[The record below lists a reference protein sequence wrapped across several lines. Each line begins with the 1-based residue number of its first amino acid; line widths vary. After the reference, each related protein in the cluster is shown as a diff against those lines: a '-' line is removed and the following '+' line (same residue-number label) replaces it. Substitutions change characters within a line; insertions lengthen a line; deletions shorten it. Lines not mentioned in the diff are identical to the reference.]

1 MPASDYVPS
10 LATLGRHATLAA
22 QEGAHRLVF
31 GRRWQHRIV
40 DVVLQNM
47 MQVFIPALGVGLAGA
62 LPTLL
67 GRRADMQKLT
77 DKGERQLHEQLD
89 RKLSKAFELH
99 LKLEP
104 GDGARKL
111 QRAEASQV
119 FVQSLDQLVAAKLA
133 EAKTGKEIMSAYQQ
147 ALRCLKDAGACGGFA
162 ASHAHDARKAYANLP
177 ADLQAFADAAL
188 AETRRSYRVWLR
200 RAACVAALLG
210 TLAAVYYLTPESA
223 GTADP
228 GAALAAAAAAGGKS
242 PADLEAIKADWQAQ
256 NEALSRELA
265 QEQEARLAERAAL
278 RKELDEA
285 QKARNAAAA
294 AQLAADQESVEASI
308 RSLAVMRAQMQAL
321 QLQNGNAD
329 QYKTFLQQLMPNSL
343 MGLLVAAAA
352 ATATVGGVYTM
363 KQARDLAGVTG
374 QVNAGIDR
382 VAEAHSD
389 TRAII
394 ANQRDVAYHVG
405 HVDTSQLPTLS
416 DLAKLFPRPPSYQR
430 SAEPPADVI
439 GPYLDEIRQ
448 WQTLSPE
455 QQEGVRKR
463 AAREVNPDVM
473 FYFTRALRA
482 REASQR

>member
-10 LATLGRHATLAA
+10 LATVGRHAAMAA

-47 MQVFIPALGVGLAGA
+47 MQAFIPAIGVGLAGA

-67 GRRADMQKLT
+67 GRRAEMQKLA
-77 DKGERQLHEQLD
+77 DKGERQLHERLD
-89 RKLSKAFELH
+89 QKLSKAFELH

-133 EAKTGKEIMSAYQQ
+133 AAKTGKEIMTAYQQ
-147 ALRCLKDAGACGGFA
+147 ALRCLKDEGACGGFA
-162 ASHAHDARKAYANLP
+162 ASHARDARTAYANLP
-177 ADLQAFADAAL
+177 GDLQAFADAAL
-188 AETRRSYRVWLR
+188 AETRRDYRVWLR
-200 RAACVAALLG
+200 RAACVAALLS

-223 GTADP
+223 STADP
-228 GAALAAAAAAGGKS
+228 GTALAAAAAAGGQP
-242 PADLEAIKADWQAQ
+242 PADVETIKADWQAQ
-256 NEALSRELA
+256 NEALNKQLA
-265 QEQEARLAERAAL
+265 QEQEARLAEQAAL

-352 ATATVGGVYTM
+352 ATATVGGMYTM
-363 KQARDLAGVTG
+363 KQARGLAGVAG
-374 QVNAGIDR
+374 QVGEGIDR
-382 VAEAHSD
+382 AAAAHAA

-394 ANQRDVAYHVG
+394 ANQQNVEYRVG
-405 HVDTSQLPTLS
+405 HVDTSALPSFGDFGRRLTSRLQA
-416 DLAKLFPRPPSYQR
+416 LHPRPMAPR
-430 SAEPPADVI
+430 SELLEPYR
-439 GPYLDEIRQ
+439 GYLDA
-448 WQTLSPE
+448 WAATDE
-455 QQEGVRKR
+455 QGRINALRVVADATDPRVATE
-463 AAREVNPDVM
+463 
-473 FYFTRALRA
+473 FSRALRGMGY
-482 REASQR
+482 

>member
-10 LATLGRHATLAA
+10 LATVGRHAAMAA

-47 MQVFIPALGVGLAGA
+47 MQAFIPAIGVGLVGA

-67 GRRADMQKLT
+67 GRRAEMQKLT
-77 DKGERQLHEQLD
+77 DKGERQLHERLD
-89 RKLSKAFELH
+89 QKLSKAFELH

-133 EAKTGKEIMSAYQQ
+133 AAKTGKEIMTAYQQ
-147 ALRCLKDAGACGGFA
+147 ALRCLKDEGACGGFA
-162 ASHAHDARKAYANLP
+162 ASHARDARTAYANLP
-177 ADLQAFADAAL
+177 GDLQAFADAAL
-188 AETRRSYRVWLR
+188 AETRRDYRVWLR
-200 RAACVAALLG
+200 RAACVAALLS

-223 GTADP
+223 STADP

-256 NEALSRELA
+256 NEALSQELA
-265 QEQEARLAERAAL
+265 QEQEARLQEQAAL
-278 RKELDEA
+278 RKQLDEA
-285 QKARNAAAA
+285 EKARNAAAA

-308 RSLAVMRAQMQAL
+308 RSLALMRAQMQAL

-363 KQARDLAGVTG
+363 KQARDLRGAVQELGDDVRSARASAGEIQQIRAQRRAVSWSWPDVSTTG
-374 QVNAGIDR
+374 LPDIGKWFKGYKKARDEERPPAKPVGESLAEYATYIQTWSSLDKATRQTVIDR
-382 VAEAHSD
+382 VGREQPEVVEAFD
-389 TRAII
+389 
-394 ANQRDVAYHVG
+394 
-405 HVDTSQLPTLS
+405 
-416 DLAKLFPRPPSYQR
+416 
-430 SAEPPADVI
+430 
-439 GPYLDEIRQ
+439 
-448 WQTLSPE
+448 
-455 QQEGVRKR
+455 
-463 AAREVNPDVM
+463 AAL
-473 FYFTRALRA
+473 TAALNH
-482 REASQR
+482 